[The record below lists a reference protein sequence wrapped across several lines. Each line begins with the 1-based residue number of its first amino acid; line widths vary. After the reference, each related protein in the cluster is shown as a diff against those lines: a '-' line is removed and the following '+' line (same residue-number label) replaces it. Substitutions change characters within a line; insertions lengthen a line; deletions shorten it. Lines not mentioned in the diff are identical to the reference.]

1 MDKEAERAVGGTAGA
16 ADRVAELLHRAQGVE
31 KGLVPVE
38 GRGKKGWYPGGRRGD
53 KGEGEGRRGRLIP
66 EGEGVVKLR
75 GGGRRRAQYQEM
87 HLLHMMLPN
96 RNDTAW

>member
-1 MDKEAERAVGGTAGA
+1 
-16 ADRVAELLHRAQGVE
+16 
-31 KGLVPVE
+31 
-38 GRGKKGWYPGGRRGD
+38 
-53 KGEGEGRRGRLIP
+53 LIP